1 MAESF
6 VIPRMYSDASGE
18 CRFDTY
24 EVPLTLQDA
33 APPAAPF
40 YTANPFDATR
50 YIFFRIPPGWVGDL
64 HPAPN
69 PRLVICLSGSLRF
82 VGSKGAF
89 CILRAGDRLLDVNTT
104 GDGHVTEVVSDDPVD
119 GIIIRLD

>member
-40 YTANPFDATR
+40 YIANPVDATR

-64 HPAPN
+64 HPTPN
-69 PRLVICLSGSLRF
+69 PT
-82 VGSKGAF
+82 F

-104 GDGHVTEVVSDDPVD
+104 GDGHVTEVVSDDPVE

>member
-40 YTANPFDATR
+40 YIANP
-50 YIFFRIPPGWVGDL
+50 VG
-64 HPAPN
+64 

-104 GDGHVTEVVSDDPVD
+104 GDGHVTEVVSDAPVE

>member
-1 MAESF
+1 MAEPF

-18 CRFDTY
+18 CRFDSC

-40 YTANPFDATR
+40 YIADPVDGTR

-64 HPAPN
+64 HPTPN
-69 PRLVICLSGSLRF
+69 PRLVICLSASLRF

-89 CILRAGDRLLDVNTT
+89 CILRAGDRLLDVNAT
-104 GDGHVTEVVSDDPVD
+104 GGGHVTEVVSDAPVE

>member
-1 MAESF
+1 M
-6 VIPRMYSDASGE
+6 
-18 CRFDTY
+18 
-24 EVPLTLQDA
+24 QDA

-64 HPAPN
+64 HPTPN